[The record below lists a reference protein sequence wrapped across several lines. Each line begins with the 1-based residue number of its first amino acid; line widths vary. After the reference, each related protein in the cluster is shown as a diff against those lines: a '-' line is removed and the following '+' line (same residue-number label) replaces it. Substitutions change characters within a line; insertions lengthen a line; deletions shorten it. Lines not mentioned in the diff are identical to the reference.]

1 MNSLHPGATRGTNLN
16 ANLGLPFRLI
26 LSIAQLFMKSVP
38 QGAATQVLLAASP
51 LIEGITGEYWSDCQ
65 VAKGNALLDDPAI
78 AARLWTVSDGIVE
91 SALSAAA

>member
-1 MNSLHPGATRGTNLN
+1 VNSLHPGATRGTNLN

-51 LIEGITGEYWSDCQ
+51 LVEGITGEYWSDCQ
-65 VAKGNALLDDPAI
+65 VAEGNALLDDPLVAQ
-78 AARLWTVSDGIVE
+78 RLWTVSERIADMSMG
-91 SALSAAA
+91 AAA